1 MTHDM
6 PGTHQTRRRARS
18 MTNST
23 RVQFGISFMLTL
35 SPDEKH
41 NAIFLRCARL
51 RASDTYVRSNPD
63 MAKWFQRLEPSLVD
77 WEEEASP
84 PPYEVR
90 RRILTNSA
98 ISCVDGFKI
107 HSTLLFKFLFGLK
120 ICLRCPFCNCCD
132 AEGRSNEVEG
142 GVLGRMPSFT
152 GTAEFQKKRRTYP
165 HAVLHRLSA
174 HDLHPGRDRRPSGK
188 NFGVC

>member
-1 MTHDM
+1 MYNVQAMTHDM

-120 ICLRCPFCNCCD
+120 ICLRCPFLQLLRR
-132 AEGRSNEVEG
+132 GRSQQRSG
-142 GVLGRMPSFT
+142 GWRLGSNALLYGHGRIPEKETNIST
-152 GTAEFQKKRRTYP
+152 CSAASTVRT
-165 HAVLHRLSA
+165 RLAPWTRSQT
-174 HDLHPGRDRRPSGK
+174 
-188 NFGVC
+188 